1 MSIVIDKKQFELQVL
16 FIKWCKFGLKLKVK
30 KKRRGKSRDKDNTL
44 VIMKNESL
52 WGVDNKF
59 TICMQK
65 VKSLLKQATPLQICS
80 APFLNSQEARKI

>member
-1 MSIVIDKKQFELQVL
+1 MSIVIDKKQFKLQVL

-30 KKRRGKSRDKDNTL
+30 NGRGKSRDKDNTI

-65 VKSLLKQATPLQICS
+65 VKSLLKQTTPLQ
-80 APFLNSQEARKI
+80 FDG